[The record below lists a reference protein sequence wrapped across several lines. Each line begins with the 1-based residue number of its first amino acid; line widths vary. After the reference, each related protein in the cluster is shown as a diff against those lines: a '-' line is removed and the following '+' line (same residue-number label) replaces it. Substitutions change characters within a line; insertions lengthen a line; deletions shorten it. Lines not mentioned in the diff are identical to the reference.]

1 MPAMLDYDAH
11 RRRMIAEV
19 SAFITWGLAHQG
31 QVRWIP
37 RKRVGAG
44 GFSRAMQQ
52 VFWCGVFGATD
63 LVPRDVV
70 RRFIRWAGFG

>member
-1 MPAMLDYDAH
+1 MVDYDEH

-19 SAFITWGLAHQG
+19 SDYITWGLAHPE

-37 RKRVGAG
+37 RKPVGQG

-52 VFWCGVFGATD
+52 VFWRAVFGASD
-63 LVPRDVV
+63 AAPRQLL
-70 RRFIRWAGFG
+70 RRFIRWASGG